1 MQDIVLIL
9 VFIFLLTVVFAI
21 SFIAYM
27 QQHLINTLNK
37 RLTFLLARLYDSLN
51 EYAALSVAQVD
62 EKAAELDQVIKLN
75 EELKESQ
82 FDPFDL
88 LENEQ
93 DIT

>member
-51 EYAALSVAQVD
+51 EYASLSVAQVD